1 MDDTLLK
8 IQGKAGELGKWRDTL
23 AIALKTLHAE
33 QQAVKD
39 EHYPELKKLVRRI
52 VKLQDELKELIK
64 DNAGKFDK
72 PRTQIVDGVKFG
84 LQKQKGRLG
93 WGDDAAL
100 CVAIRRLADAG
111 VIEQALLPQLIN
123 VVEKPV
129 AAGLERLDAK
139 LLKKLGV
146 EVTSDVDAVVIKSVD
161 GGVEKALNAIL
172 KDAEIVTLDDEVDA
186 T

>member
-8 IQGKAGELGKWRDTL
+8 IHGKAGELGKWRDTL

-39 EHYPELKKLVRRI
+39 AHYPELKKLVRKI
-52 VKLQDELKELIK
+52 VKLQDELRELIK

-84 LQKQKGRLG
+84 LQKQKGKLS
-93 WGDDAAL
+93 WNDDAAL
-100 CVAIRRLADAG
+100 CETIHKLTDSG
-111 VIEQALLPQLIN
+111 VIDEALLPQLIN

-129 AAGLERLDAK
+129 AAGLEKLDARV
-139 LLKKLGV
+139 LKRLGV
-146 EVTSDVDAVVIKSVD
+146 EVISDVDAVVIKSVD
-161 GGVEKALNAIL
+161 SGVEKALNALL
-172 KDAEIVTLDDEVDA
+172 KDAEVAALDDGVEAV
-186 T
+186 